1 MNMFGWGG
9 GDIIA
14 LSRLV
19 VEKYKAY
26 KDAPDDYRHISDE
39 VNSLQIIINKAVR
52 HFESTTLSN
61 NSRQEGQEILKGCQ
75 NVLEDLNSLI
85 EKYDSL
91 ACANTGQVLQRI
103 KLSSEDI
110 TTLRLRLI
118 SNTTLLN
125 GFIQRFDVPNNY
137 QLAYYTNISTSA
149 VNRVRYMRGAHR
161 YLILFVFSAQTQEFH
176 WTPLL
181 LLLPEASIQGRVTRS
196 SAKFFTKPE
205 LHQTG

>member
-103 KLSSEDI
+103 KLSSEGI
-110 TTLRLRLI
+110 TNLRSRLI
-118 SNTTLLN
+118 SNTVLLN

-149 VNRVRYMRGAHR
+149 VRRMRDRRR
-161 YLILFVFSAQTQEFH
+161 YLIFFVFSAQTQEFH

-181 LLLPEASIQGRVTRS
+181 LLLLEASIQGRVTRS
-196 SAKFFTKPE
+196 SVKFFIKPE